1 MKTKSI
7 EQNIGLLR
15 EGRIG
20 RREFMARA
28 LACGMALPAAT
39 ALLSGTAMAD
49 MPKRGGR
56 VRVALGLGSTTDS
69 LDPATFNDTYMQVV
83 GFGFRNC
90 LTEVS
95 NEDELLGELAE
106 SWEASP
112 DAATW
117 TFELRK
123 GVEFHSGKTLD
134 SGDVIASVAHHL
146 AEDSSSPAKGI
157 LASIVDMKADGKNVV
172 VFTLGEGNADFPFLL
187 SDYHIGICPVV
198 DGVLDWKSGDGTGGY
213 VLQEFDPG
221 VRSFLTRNPNYWKAD
236 HAFFDEA
243 EVLSTI
249 DVAAR
254 MSALTSGAVDVIDR
268 VDLKT
273 AHFLDR
279 NPDVRLVETQGTLH
293 YVYSMMCDRPPFD
306 NPDVRLALKY
316 AIDRE
321 ELLQKL
327 LNGHGY
333 LGNDHPIGRSNR
345 YFAED
350 LPQRPYDPD
359 KAKFHL
365 GKAGLSN
372 LTVPLHV
379 AETAFAGATDG
390 AVLYQQHAA
399 KAGITIDVVRSPN
412 DGYWS
417 NVWNVQPW
425 TASYWAGRV
434 TEDWVFSQTYAEG
447 APWNETHWANPRF
460 NELLKLARAELD
472 TARRREMY
480 HEMQQLCR
488 DDGGVVAPIFSNYV
502 FAVSEKIAHRRL
514 SAAWDLDGIKCL
526 ERWWFRDAAS

>member
-20 RREFMARA
+20 RREFMARV

-112 DAATW
+112 DASTW

-198 DGVLDWKSGDGTGGY
+198 DGALDWKSGDGTGGY

-268 VDLKT
+268 VDLTRKN
-273 AHFLDR
+273 HR
-279 NPDVRLVETQGTLH
+279 GGRKRL
-293 YVYSMMCDRPPFD
+293 
-306 NPDVRLALKY
+306 
-316 AIDRE
+316 
-321 ELLQKL
+321 
-327 LNGHGY
+327 
-333 LGNDHPIGRSNR
+333 
-345 YFAED
+345 
-350 LPQRPYDPD
+350 LPM
-359 KAKFHL
+359 A
-365 GKAGLSN
+365 
-372 LTVPLHV
+372 
-379 AETAFAGATDG
+379 
-390 AVLYQQHAA
+390 
-399 KAGITIDVVRSPN
+399 
-412 DGYWS
+412 
-417 NVWNVQPW
+417 
-425 TASYWAGRV
+425 
-434 TEDWVFSQTYAEG
+434 
-447 APWNETHWANPRF
+447 
-460 NELLKLARAELD
+460 
-472 TARRREMY
+472 
-480 HEMQQLCR
+480 
-488 DDGGVVAPIFSNYV
+488 
-502 FAVSEKIAHRRL
+502 
-514 SAAWDLDGIKCL
+514 
-526 ERWWFRDAAS
+526 